1 MHINII
7 KNAHSPLWFE
17 CKRNKQTKKIRTQLF
32 LLKLIINTLKNGK
45 AVVS

>member
-17 CKRNKQTKKIRTQLF
+17 CKRNKQKKFTHNYF
-32 LLKLIINTLKNGK
+32 F
-45 AVVS
+45 